1 MIIYIQRYYIGYP
14 ECKYFGEKITGFL
27 LIYGDSAKNSP
38 HFLILKLQIPYIK
51 ILVTKNA
58 AMEYIKKYM
67 KMAIVS
73 KLELLYISS

>member
-14 ECKYFGEKITGFL
+14 ECKYFGEKITGFP

-58 AMEYIKKYM
+58 AYENIYENGHYVI
-67 KMAIVS
+67 IG
-73 KLELLYISS
+73 IST